1 MQDRTYP
8 TLTEATR
15 IWARIGLLSFGGP
28 AGQIALMHRILV
40 EEQRW
45 LGEKRFLHALNY
57 CMLLP
62 GPEAMQLAVY
72 IGWLMHRTLG
82 GIIAGVLFVLPGVI
96 AIMALSWIYALYGNV
111 GPIEALFF
119 GLKAAV
125 LAIVVQAVI
134 RIGSRALKNGGEWAK
149 LGGVCVCWW
158 FIEKGTAMEVRII
171 VETTF
176 ENGTTKR
183 HRLGRLSRPF
193 RRTQPEG
200 FGLLLEDAKTI
211 LGQLQSAILHD
222 QIEEISEAS
231 RICPDCDGVRAIHDY
246 RSRVLDTLFG
256 RFEVKAPRIRRC
268 ACNAKSDVVLGG
280 PLSPLA
286 HFFPDRSTP
295 ELRRLQAELGAR
307 HSFREAVRILETF
320 LPCAKQV
327 NTSVRNRLGKVA
339 REICDSEQ
347 NEPLVPSA
355 AEEAP
360 ALTVFLDGAHIR
372 CRPEYQKRHLD
383 VVVGKIE
390 GHDRCRRFGLV
401 QQAVLSPASQLRQ
414 HLRALGWDHEQTV
427 TVISDGEP
435 ALPNLVRNAVDGK
448 VRHILDWWHISMRI
462 QHVENAVKGL
472 LQSRGFSGIPVLF
485 KRPAETLRWYLWHGK
500 VLTATTSLQW
510 LIVDCTRLNTDDR
523 MAAEAARRVQARC
536 RDLYSYLASNMD
548 SLTDYGRRYRTGFP
562 ISSSRAEGCVDDIGN
577 TRMGKR
583 RRMRWSPNGAHR
595 VAVVRA
601 AVLDGRLTGAYQR
614 AAA

>member
-1 MQDRTYP
+1 
-8 TLTEATR
+8 
-15 IWARIGLLSFGGP
+15 
-28 AGQIALMHRILV
+28 
-40 EEQRW
+40 
-45 LGEKRFLHALNY
+45 
-57 CMLLP
+57 
-62 GPEAMQLAVY
+62 
-72 IGWLMHRTLG
+72 
-82 GIIAGVLFVLPGVI
+82 
-96 AIMALSWIYALYGNV
+96 
-111 GPIEALFF
+111 
-119 GLKAAV
+119 
-125 LAIVVQAVI
+125 
-134 RIGSRALKNGGEWAK
+134 
-149 LGGVCVCWW
+149 
-158 FIEKGTAMEVRII
+158 MEVRII

-246 RSRVLDTLFG
+246 RSRGLDTLFG

-536 RDLYSYLASNMD
+536 RGLYSYLANNMD